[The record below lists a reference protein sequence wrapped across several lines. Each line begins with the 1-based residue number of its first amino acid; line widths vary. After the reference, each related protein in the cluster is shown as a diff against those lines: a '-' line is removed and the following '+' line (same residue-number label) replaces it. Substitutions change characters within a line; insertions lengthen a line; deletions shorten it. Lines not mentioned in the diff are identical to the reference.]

1 MLQELL
7 PLRLKVTGHV
17 FLSAVN
23 LSEHLITGRTAAE
36 WKRLSPSLSFFSSPP
51 VTAATSSEPRR
62 SAGQL
67 SEVVI
72 CVFIWRP
79 AELARLQSG
88 DKLDPRPAKASS
100 ETKSIDPVTV
110 RGRLSRHLGRNYSR
124 GLALSRSL
132 SLSLHSGKADRKA
145 GALCWSCRWGASF
158 EDEWWRIVL
167 QPVDKS
173 WNLRRLHLI
182 SFCPRFTSFVH
193 FTALCFILPVC
204 WIFIF
209 TFSSSLFI
217 LSCPILSFLAFFLSR
232 IKS

>member
-132 SLSLHSGKADRKA
+132 SLSLHSGKADRKRELSV
-145 GALCWSCRWGASF
+145 GRVGRGPVLRMSGGGLFYSRWTNREIWEGCTWFLFALVSPPSSTSQRCASF
-158 EDEWWRIVL
+158 FLYVESSSS
-167 QPVDKS
+167 PF
-173 WNLRRLHLI
+173 RLHFLF
-182 SFCPRFTSFVH
+182 SHVQFC
-193 FTALCFILPVC
+193 
-204 WIFIF
+204 
-209 TFSSSLFI
+209 LF
-217 LSCPILSFLAFFLSR
+217 
-232 IKS
+232 